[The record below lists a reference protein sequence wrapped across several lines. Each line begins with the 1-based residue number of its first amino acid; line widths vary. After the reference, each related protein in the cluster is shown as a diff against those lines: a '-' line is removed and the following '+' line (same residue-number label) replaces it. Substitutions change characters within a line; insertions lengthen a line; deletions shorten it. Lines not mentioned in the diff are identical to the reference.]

1 MITNEHIEQLKNI
14 VEKVDYSLIP
24 YKKGNSIRI
33 GKLVIRKSKQGYFI
47 FDVTEN
53 RRIAIFYSKDG
64 ALAFAKNYENRRNC
78 EDIVN
83 IDRRFEKF
91 HVDSLFYKHT
101 IDTATDEI
109 KLTNAENR
117 LDIAIQ
123 EVYNAKSKY
132 TIFVFS

>member
-1 MITNEHIEQLKNI
+1 MGVLNCHYLQYFGYKIDSGTTN
-14 VEKVDYSLIP
+14 
-24 YKKGNSIRI
+24 

-109 KLTNAENR
+109 KLTNLYSFIDLSRVN
-117 LDIAIQ
+117 Q
-123 EVYNAKSKY
+123 
-132 TIFVFS
+132 